1 MKLSQTEAKMIR
13 KLEKALNTKIVFQS
27 PSSANQQGQV
37 FVLPFT
43 KQRFYFETPL
53 NSREQALVQLFLDTW
68 GGEEKT
74 EEHSLASWL
83 KAVREDEAAFLP
95 PEVARLDWNMRVP
108 FFIVFETALDEASR
122 TEVEA
127 LLEGYFDRQQAWLAA
142 IDNQEWLILAP
153 QARLIGEDGES
164 WETLDSLLQAAEG
177 LAEAIQN
184 EIGKKGI
191 IFVHRAISSPEEVRS
206 MWYHLLNSYQLAK
219 TFHPGRTV
227 HAAWNLGLE
236 QLLENLD
243 EKAAETFLSRFPSPE
258 MFQDEEMRKTM
269 EMFFRLN
276 LNVSET
282 ARQLFIHRN
291 TLLYR
296 LERLKQETG
305 LDLRQFEDAVLAK
318 IALLLT
324 MILDAE

>member
-1 MKLSQTEAKMIR
+1 MKLNQAEAKMISE
-13 KLEKALNTKIVFQS
+13 LEKALNTKILFHS
-27 PSSANQQGQV
+27 PSSAVQQV

-43 KQRFYFETPL
+43 KQRFTFATPL
-53 NSREQALVQLFLDTW
+53 NPREQALVQLFLNTW
-68 GGEEKT
+68 REEKT
-74 EEHSLASWL
+74 TLVSWL
-83 KAVREDEAAFLP
+83 KAVRENEAAVLP
-95 PEVARLDWNMRVP
+95 PELSGLDWNKRVP
-108 FFIVFETALDEASR
+108 FLVIFETELDETAG
-122 TEVEA
+122 EEAEA

-142 IDNQEWLILAP
+142 INHQEWLILAP
-153 QARLIGEDGES
+153 QAGLSGEDDES

-184 EIGKKGI
+184 EIGKKAMI
-191 IFVHRAISSPEEVRS
+191 LVHRPISSPEEIRS
-206 MWYHLLNSYQLAK
+206 MWFHLLNSYQLAK

-243 EKAAETFLSRFPSPE
+243 EEAAERFLSRFPSPE

-324 MILDAE
+324 MILDAD